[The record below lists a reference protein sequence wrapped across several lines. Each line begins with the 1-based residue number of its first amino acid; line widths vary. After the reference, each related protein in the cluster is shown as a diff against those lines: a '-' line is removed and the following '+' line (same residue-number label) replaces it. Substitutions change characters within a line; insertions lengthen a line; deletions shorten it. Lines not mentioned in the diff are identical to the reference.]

1 MKGISIFRLGL
12 IACTVWL
19 VACKSPSGP
28 KPSPHSS
35 NPPAGT
41 NTQAECACVEYPFP
55 KECETQCGM
64 TEFIVKQINPQNN
77 TVEVTT
83 PQQPSESRTI
93 PLSSLDA
100 RQMQELQAGSHIQVL
115 FKRSQSSGSQI
126 KPLRVIRQA
135 SPK

>member
-1 MKGISIFRLGL
+1 MRRISIPRLAVAMCALG
-12 IACTVWL
+12 L

-28 KPSPHSS
+28 KPGPNPS
-35 NPPAGT
+35 NPPGGT

-55 KECETQCGM
+55 KGCETQCGM

-83 PQQPSESRTI
+83 PQQPSQTRTI

-100 RQMQELQAGSHIQVL
+100 HQIQAGSHIQVL
-115 FKRSQSSGSQI
+115 FKKAQSSESQI
-126 KPLRVIRQA
+126 KPLRVIRQPP
-135 SPK
+135 PK

>member
-1 MKGISIFRLGL
+1 MRRISIPRLALAMGTL
-12 IACTVWL
+12 GL
-19 VACKSPSGP
+19 VACKSPTGP
-28 KPSPHSS
+28 QPNPNSS

-55 KECETQCGM
+55 KKCETQCGM

-83 PQQPSESRTI
+83 PQQPSQTRTI

-100 RQMQELQAGSHIQVL
+100 HQIQEVQAGSHIQVL
-115 FKRSQSSGSQI
+115 FKKSQSSESQI
-126 KPLRVIRQA
+126 KPLRVIRQP